1 MNTQRQSIQHRFKPS
16 GGAGALLI
24 LTALS
29 AGTTGCDILCPF
41 FPESCAPFISDGA
54 LHGIN
59 GWDVSATVDVEPNTG
74 SLGTPIRIT
83 VDFSRG
89 ANDVASIEFED
100 HGGPDCTLLRTWRGI
115 IFKRS
120 ASRWEM
126 PEGRLFLTGNSGIA
140 HFVALNSRGE
150 RIAIGDVRINDGCN
164 INARSKASEGQ
175 LSDGLGV
182 FTEVPP
188 Y

>member
-1 MNTQRQSIQHRFKPS
+1 
-16 GGAGALLI
+16 
-24 LTALS
+24 
-29 AGTTGCDILCPF
+29 
-41 FPESCAPFISDGA
+41 
-54 LHGIN
+54 
-59 GWDVSATVDVEPNTG
+59 
-74 SLGTPIRIT
+74 
-83 VDFSRG
+83 
-89 ANDVASIEFED
+89 
-100 HGGPDCTLLRTWRGI
+100 
-115 IFKRS
+115 
-120 ASRWEM
+120 M